1 MIACR
6 TWWNTEAFSCLPKAG
21 ATPENTARAVRGL
34 CGVCRL
40 FKAEILRGI
49 RRNYAADALRMTFY
63 SLYVINYLPV
73 LQDDCSED

>member
-1 MIACR
+1 MRDAWGYVEF
-6 TWWNTEAFSCLPKAG
+6 TG
-21 ATPENTARAVRGL
+21 
-34 CGVCRL
+34 L

-73 LQDDCSED
+73 LHDDCSED